1 MVSTFQQPAAAVA
14 PQMFA
19 SQQVVG
25 INDHHQHQQQQQH
38 FLASALPAQPTLSAP
53 QNIQLGEG
61 SAVNTAW
68 GGGGISAAPTNG
80 HYLASN
86 ATVISNSSHNTIHSI
101 NNHSNPQ
108 FTQQRQPSSSVV
120 VQLPPS
126 QQPTRSDEGG
136 AVTHPVPEFLCH
148 LFSMV
153 TDPALSH
160 LISWAVPTQNEPDNC
175 GGGFENIGK
184 VVIHDPKT
192 LQDFILG
199 KYYRHSQYSSFQRQL
214 NYFGFKKKIHGGKKG
229 KLCPCSYVHEGLG
242 TEPSTLFSLKRRL
255 RVGGS
260 SSSSNCSSKTKK
272 SSDSVKKSLQ
282 SKAPIHSPKNKK
294 KTAASVTSSSTSSSS
309 TNSPRVTNNGHQKII
324 VKGPASNE
332 AVIVKD
338 SNHSNFLTTLPLP
351 YTNIH
356 PLPTSYNE
364 GQFSALV
371 GNPAPSVGAIPMTQL
386 PSNNWVQVTVG
397 NGNNMLMP
405 FQPQLQVGI
414 SNFHQQLFN
423 TNAASLSP
431 PNVQGGAHNVQGTVA
446 PPASSTNITAT
457 ANFNSTSKD
466 LGNEITIARANE
478 VARAAQKALERAY
491 RKRKQEAADEDVTAS
506 KKEGDTG
513 AAAVQQY
520 QQQLQPPPPPPPQVQ
535 QMLLPNQFQN
545 LVQQQPGYMAMQNPQ
560 QTIPPSTSM
569 EYTPGNVFNAMNNVS
584 ADAPQTQT
592 VDYSAMGKQV
602 LTQFNPQYAHLG
614 GATFPHA
621 PPTTEVPMAAPP
633 PLMNAGATASMGTPS
648 LATNHARISSSR
660 ANGSSSP
667 VMFDDMFSK
676 LLSTTLPPPE
686 ELFDDSSTGQL
697 SDFNE
702 ELHALG

>member
-1 MVSTFQQPAAAVA
+1 
-14 PQMFA
+14 
-19 SQQVVG
+19 
-25 INDHHQHQQQQQH
+25 
-38 FLASALPAQPTLSAP
+38 
-53 QNIQLGEG
+53 
-61 SAVNTAW
+61 
-68 GGGGISAAPTNG
+68 
-80 HYLASN
+80 
-86 ATVISNSSHNTIHSI
+86 
-101 NNHSNPQ
+101 
-108 FTQQRQPSSSVV
+108 
-120 VQLPPS
+120 
-126 QQPTRSDEGG
+126 
-136 AVTHPVPEFLCH
+136 
-148 LFSMV
+148 MV

-160 LISWAVPTQNEPDNC
+160 LISWVVPTQNEADNC

-242 TEPSTLFSLKRRL
+242 SEPSSLFSLKRRL

-260 SSSSNCSSKTKK
+260 SSSSKCSSKTKK
-272 SSDSVKKSLQ
+272 SSSNSVKKSSQ
-282 SKAPIHSPKNKK
+282 SKAAPINSPNLKK
-294 KTAASVTSSSTSSSS
+294 ETAASVTSSSTSSSS
-309 TNSPRVTNNGHQKII
+309 TNSSRVTNNGHQQII

-364 GQFSALV
+364 GQLSALV
-371 GNPAPSVGAIPMTQL
+371 ANPAPSVGAIPMTQL

-431 PNVQGGAHNVQGTVA
+431 PNVQGSVQGTVA
-446 PPASSTNITAT
+446 PPSNSTNIA
-457 ANFNSTSKD
+457 ANLNSTSKH

-478 VARAAQKALERAY
+478 VAREAQKALECAY

-506 KKEGDTG
+506 KTEGVTS
-513 AAAVQQY
+513 APAVQQY
-520 QQQLQPPPPPPPQVQ
+520 QQQLQPPPLPPTQVQ
-535 QMLLPNQFQN
+535 QMLPPSQFQN
-545 LVQQQPGYMAMQNPQ
+545 LVQQQPGYMTVQNPQ
-560 QTIPPSTSM
+560 QTIPPPASM
-569 EYTPGNVFNAMNNVS
+569 EYTRGNVFNAMNNVS
-584 ADAPQTQT
+584 AADAPQTQN

-602 LTQFNPQYAHLG
+602 LTQFNPQYAQLN

-633 PLMNAGATASMGTPS
+633 LTNAGATASMGTPS
-648 LATNHARISSSR
+648 QATNYARISSSR